1 MIHAGR
7 AERALRISD
16 GGTFTQSITA
26 FLTRTTT
33 TPDRHKGANMSLR
46 TTLIVA
52 IAWACVSLAQAADQ
66 PTDGFLY
73 NTGGSSGLRYSC
85 NTLRFDEI
93 VCEFT
98 QTSLRRRADPK
109 DLQKELQN
117 ARAQFASVKLPS
129 GDACSG
135 YKKLLNTLKTGD
147 TSGMPDP
154 AEASQKFKV
163 MSAGEKKALTEIV
176 SAVASFCRVPSEKN
190 YLNIVKTDFL
200 KRTRTCLATAQT
212 FKQTFK
218 RVEMSDTWA
227 SNEGPTDACGTA
239 YVSRFEADKSAPF
252 FRYVTRKIVTRPQ
265 GEMLMGLQ
273 CSDLDTTEYTYDWQ
287 SKVHYLPCDFIDFSP
302 L

>member
-1 MIHAGR
+1 
-7 AERALRISD
+7 
-16 GGTFTQSITA
+16 
-26 FLTRTTT
+26 
-33 TPDRHKGANMSLR
+33 MSLR

-117 ARAQFASVKLPS
+117 AKAQFASVKLPS

-163 MSAGEKKALTEIV
+163 SRGQAPAHPSWEDRDANRRLQKRPAIV
-176 SAVASFCRVPSEKN
+176 SGHVGRRKESVNGNCLRSGFVLPSS
-190 YLNIVKTDFL
+190 L
-200 KRTRTCLATAQT
+200 
-212 FKQTFK
+212 
-218 RVEMSDTWA
+218 
-227 SNEGPTDACGTA
+227 
-239 YVSRFEADKSAPF
+239 
-252 FRYVTRKIVTRPQ
+252 
-265 GEMLMGLQ
+265 
-273 CSDLDTTEYTYDWQ
+273 
-287 SKVHYLPCDFIDFSP
+287 
-302 L
+302 